1 MKKILLLALASS
13 PIFMIPICVAQK
25 CTKKEEPVLEKPKED
40 VKPEKPKNDKSD
52 TPKEPVSETSK
63 EAESDTQKEPV
74 ENQPNA
80 TQDSE
85 PENKW
90 NPAKSKD
97 NKDQKIKNKLFEK
110 LIKALEKRYPESY
123 DWSKASELE
132 IAKYLVSKVFY
143 DQQKYSSTHGKLSLS
158 LETRITKL
166 LNGADVSFSN
176 RVYNVTMVNKI
187 SLRIDKVFEFLRQI
201 KQMKGKKLH
210 FYFEY
215 SGTLLS
221 KNNQFDWKQNITLM
235 IYFENTELPKISSFN
250 EAEQLFKE
258 SNLSHMEYDTKVEN
272 NTLYEQPYE
281 MIVFTFNTP
290 SEYKNAL
297 IELNS
302 LFVSLG
308 VRKKIPYRFKI
319 WSKKLDFES
328 ENSISITDTSKMSW
342 YNAKWSIGINISFFE
357 GIKLKDI
364 SVAFSLRKYQYVD
377 KFIQTNFIWDI
388 KRTFVL
394 NLYKK
399 SIYSSDV
406 DYWAWPKSW
415 W

>member
-215 SGTLLS
+215 SGTCL
-221 KNNQFDWKQNITLM
+221 
-235 IYFENTELPKISSFN
+235 
-250 EAEQLFKE
+250 
-258 SNLSHMEYDTKVEN
+258 
-272 NTLYEQPYE
+272 
-281 MIVFTFNTP
+281 
-290 SEYKNAL
+290 
-297 IELNS
+297 
-302 LFVSLG
+302 
-308 VRKKIPYRFKI
+308 
-319 WSKKLDFES
+319 
-328 ENSISITDTSKMSW
+328 W
-342 YNAKWSIGINISFFE
+342 Y
-357 GIKLKDI
+357 
-364 SVAFSLRKYQYVD
+364 
-377 KFIQTNFIWDI
+377 T
-388 KRTFVL
+388 
-394 NLYKK
+394 
-399 SIYSSDV
+399 
-406 DYWAWPKSW
+406 
-415 W
+415 